1 MSDLNIEKRTETTI
15 LQFLES
21 AAHLERRLDRALSAT
36 RGISFSEY
44 RLLSAL
50 SRKTDNGLPRIDLAN
65 AVGLTASAVTR
76 ALKPLEKIRLV
87 TTQKSERD
95 ARQSLAMI
103 TPVGLDLLKD
113 AQGVLSDMF
122 KRLFINTLNENEI
135 EDFQSR
141 LSEIRLF

>member
-1 MSDLNIEKRTETTI
+1 MSDLNIEKRTQATI
-15 LQFLES
+15 LQLMET

-36 RGISFSEY
+36 RGVSFSEY

-50 SRKTDNGLPRIDLAN
+50 SKVPGNGIPRIDLAN

-76 ALKPLEKIRLV
+76 ALKPLEKIGLV

-95 ARQSLAMI
+95 ARQSLAVL
-103 TPVGLDLLKD
+103 TPAGLDLLDD
-113 AQGVLSDMF
+113 AQGVLRDMF
-122 KRLFINTLNENEI
+122 KRLFINTLSENEI
-135 EDFQSR
+135 ADFQSR

>member
-1 MSDLNIEKRTETTI
+1 MNDVNIEKRTEATI

-21 AAHLERRLDRALSAT
+21 AAYLERRLDRALSAT

-50 SRKTDNGLPRIDLAN
+50 SRVTDNGIPRIDLAN

-76 ALKPLEKIRLV
+76 ALKPLEKIGLV

-103 TPVGLDLLKD
+103 TPVGLDLLND
-113 AQGVLSDMF
+113 AQGVLRDMF
-122 KRLFINTLNENEI
+122 KGLFMNTLNENEI
-135 EDFQSR
+135 EEFQSR